1 MMALQDILN
10 QLLKL
15 VNSYA
20 IIMHV
25 KKCGVVLLQN
35 SSVICYP
42 NPTVTS
48 ILLHQSEIGGFRT
61 LSNQR

>member
-42 NPTVTS
+42 NPIVTS
-48 ILLHQSEIGGFRT
+48 MCYT
-61 LSNQR
+61 KVK